1 MAGRN
6 AQKYS
11 ETLETA
17 PSVLPST
24 GAMIQAGA
32 FGAAFSG
39 VATGIADSRKVRDG
53 AMTRQEA
60 VHDVAKASLQGAA
73 TMAAASGVAHVARI
87 NPLLGLGIL
96 ALAGLGFLASDRKKA
111 APSQTPSHT

>member
-1 MAGRN
+1 MAGRK
-6 AQKYS
+6 AQKHS
-11 ETLETA
+11 ETLEAA

-32 FGAAFSG
+32 FGG
-39 VATGIADSRKVRDG
+39 VTTGIADSRKVRDG
-53 AMTRQEA
+53 AMPRQEA

-73 TMAAASGVAHVARI
+73 TMAAASGIAHVARV

-96 ALAGLGFLASDRKKA
+96 ALAGLGFLASDRKKTA
-111 APSQTPSHT
+111 ASPTSSPA